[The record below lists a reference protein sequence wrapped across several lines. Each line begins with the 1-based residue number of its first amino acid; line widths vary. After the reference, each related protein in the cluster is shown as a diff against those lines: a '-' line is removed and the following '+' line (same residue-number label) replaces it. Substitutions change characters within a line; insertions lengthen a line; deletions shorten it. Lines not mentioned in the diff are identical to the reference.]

1 MRIGPWRRS
10 RAGLATVVVALA
22 LAACTGNSGEPTLDD
37 PTTPGGAGV
46 DVIREFAG
54 AWPSADGNRFGGI
67 VDQPLVAAREIAGHA
82 AELGITA
89 TRVVPIGEPDC
100 DDDSCRTQA
109 EVTHELEGAGD
120 WRYETQIKS
129 RLTPKGRW
137 LVEWTPGTF
146 HPDLTTV
153 TTLVRERSLPPR
165 APILDRN
172 GVALTP
178 EREIVRVG
186 VVPREVRPLTY
197 TRLSDLLRVD
207 IVPLKDRVTAAQP
220 DWFVSVID
228 LRRKDYQPL
237 RDDLLEVPGIS
248 IDTAKRA
255 LAPTAEWGR
264 AVLGTVGL
272 ATSETLEN
280 AGPYALATDE
290 VGTAGLQLI
299 YERRLAGTPGLT
311 IDVVEK
317 GAQSDVLNH
326 VLVRRPK
333 PGQPLHTSLELGAQ
347 NAAEQA
353 VADATD
359 VTAAV
364 VVKASTGEILAAA
377 NAPGPTTYN
386 TAFIGRY
393 APGSTFKVVS
403 AAALLELGLVT
414 SETTVP
420 CPDTTVVGG
429 KSFKNYDPGIVG
441 GDATFAQAFAA
452 SCNTT
457 MVSFADRIGGADLA
471 DMAERFGLGA
481 QWDIGLEAFSGSVPA
496 DDELVTR
503 AADMIGQGTVEAS
516 PLAMAMVAATVDSGV
531 ARTPT
536 LLPGLLPGTRLTELD
551 PTMIGELQQ
560 MMRLAV
566 TSGTATSLDLP
577 GVPVYAKTGTA
588 EYQDGDRIGT
598 NAWLVGYRGDLAFA
612 VVVENGESGA
622 HDAGPVVKEML
633 ERMPGALYR

>member
-1 MRIGPWRRS
+1 MRTGASRGGPIGLV
-10 RAGLATVVVALA
+10 ALVVALT
-22 LAACTGNSGEPTLDD
+22 LAACTGNPGDPNPDD
-37 PTTPGGAGV
+37 PTTPGVAGA
-46 DVIREFAG
+46 DVIREFAA
-54 AWPSADGNRFGGI
+54 AWPSADGNRFEGI
-67 VDQPLVAAREIAGHA
+67 VDQPLVAAREIAGHMT
-82 AELGITA
+82 ELGITG
-89 TRVVPIGEPDC
+89 TRVTLAGEPDC

-109 EVTHELEGAGD
+109 KVTHQLEGAGD
-120 WRYETQIKS
+120 WSYETQIKS
-129 RLTPKGRW
+129 RLTPKSRW

-153 TTLVRERSLPPR
+153 TTLVRSRTLPPR

-178 EREIVRVG
+178 EREFVRVG

-228 LRRKDYQPL
+228 LRREDYLPL
-237 RDDLLEVPGIS
+237 REDLLQVPGIS
-248 IDTAKRA
+248 VDTAKRA

-264 AVLGTVGL
+264 AVLGTVGP
-272 ATSETLEN
+272 ATTDALKY

-290 VGTAGLQLI
+290 VGTAGLQLV
-299 YERRLAGTPGLT
+299 YEQRLAGTPGLR
-311 IDVVEK
+311 IDLVEK
-317 GAQSDVLNH
+317 GSQSDVLNQ
-326 VLVRRPK
+326 VLARRPE
-333 PGQPLHTSLELGAQ
+333 PGQPLQTSLDLAAQ

-353 VADATD
+353 VAGATD
-359 VTAAV
+359 VTVAV

-386 TAFIGRY
+386 TAFVGRY

-403 AAALLELGLVT
+403 AAALLAQGLVT
-414 SETTVP
+414 PDTTVA

-441 GDATFAQAFAA
+441 DDATFAQAFAA

-457 MVSFADRIGGADLA
+457 MVSFADRISGAELA
-471 DMAERFGLGA
+471 AMGEQFGIGA
-481 QWDIGLEAFSGSVPA
+481 PWRVGLETFSGSVPA
-496 DDELVTR
+496 DDDLVTR

-516 PLAMAMVAATVDSGV
+516 PLAMAMVAATAASGV

-536 LLPGLLPGTRLTELD
+536 LLPGVLPGTRLTELD
-551 PTMIGELQQ
+551 PTMTEQLQA
-560 MMRLAV
+560 MMRLTV
-566 TSGTATSLDLP
+566 TSGTATVVDLP

-598 NAWLVGYRGDLAFA
+598 NAWMIGYRGDLAFA
-612 VVVENGESGA
+612 VLMENGRSGA
-622 HDAGPVVKEML
+622 HDAGPIARAML
-633 ERMPGALYR
+633 ERIPETLLR